1 MATTQSRG
9 KKRRQSTRA
18 SESDSGEVASAGDQ
32 NGRVT
37 DSDALLN
44 FYKQMTLIRLFE
56 TAAQRGFRQGKIG
69 GYLHVYSGQEA
80 VATGFLAAHRDGDK
94 VITAYRDHAHALLLG
109 STPEEVMAELY
120 GRGTGLVKGK
130 GGSMHLFDVE
140 NGLMGGYGIVGGHI
154 PLGVGMAYAMRYQE
168 TDGVVQLYLGDGAI
182 HNAAFHEAAN
192 LAGLWGRDG
201 LNPTLFIIENN
212 QYGMGTSIERAT
224 AMTDLAAKFDSYA
237 IEHEKVDGMDLGAV
251 LECAERVTRQVRET
265 GKPYAVEALT
275 YRIVPHGA
283 GDFFEKYRTK
293 EEVSKWRERDPIGLL
308 EHHLLD
314 SEAATEEQLE
324 ALREEAKKAVDAAV
338 AFADESA
345 EPDAAELYT
354 DVYAEPVADDQAGND
369 QRSVDEA

>member
-1 MATTQSRG
+1 
-9 KKRRQSTRA
+9 
-18 SESDSGEVASAGDQ
+18 
-32 NGRVT
+32 
-37 DSDALLN
+37 
-44 FYKQMTLIRLFE
+44 
-56 TAAQRGFRQGKIG
+56 
-69 GYLHVYSGQEA
+69 
-80 VATGFLAAHRDGDK
+80 
-94 VITAYRDHAHALLLG
+94 
-109 STPEEVMAELY
+109 
-120 GRGTGLVKGK
+120 
-130 GGSMHLFDVE
+130 
-140 NGLMGGYGIVGGHI
+140 
-154 PLGVGMAYAMRYQE
+154 
-168 TDGVVQLYLGDGAI
+168 
-182 HNAAFHEAAN
+182 
-192 LAGLWGRDG
+192 
-201 LNPTLFIIENN
+201 
-212 QYGMGTSIERAT
+212 
-224 AMTDLAAKFDSYA
+224 
-237 IEHEKVDGMDLGAV
+237 V